1 MLRWAVVRRRLRSI
15 ALLALALAPLG
26 CVLWPEGSGPGA
38 PAMPLAEALERRDR
52 GEVVLI
58 DVRSAEEYEAGHLP
72 GALNIPGSQI
82 GARVAEIR
90 KMGRLPILYCG

>member
-1 MLRWAVVRRRLRSI
+1 MLRWSVVRHRLRSI

-82 GARVAEIR
+82 GARVAEVR

>member
-1 MLRWAVVRRRLRSI
+1 VPRYGLRSI

-38 PAMPLAEALERRDR
+38 AAMPLAEALERRDR
-52 GEVVLI
+52 GEAVLI
-58 DVRSAEEYEAGHLP
+58 DVRSAEDYEAGHLP